1 MTAKRV
7 LSVLLLLAAGLVLL
21 VGLGLPP
28 SHEEPALASAT
39 PAPWASDRSIVA
51 ATRTSTP
58 SLTVHPPVRP
68 ATLEPSPTGTS
79 TPTSAA
85 APTLTFTPW
94 PTLTS
99 APAAAATTA
108 LPSLVPTKT
117 LSPTLAPTLT
127 PTPQFSP
134 TPLPTVAAA
143 GDWLSILL
151 IGLDSTENLQVQNT
165 DVIIVALVNKDTKQ
179 VSLLSVPRDLWVY
192 IPRHGWSRIN
202 TAHKLGYQ
210 DGYPGE
216 GPGLLRDTVAVNL
229 GILVHHWARVDFAGF
244 TKVIDE
250 LGGVDITVT
259 CPVNLDYRADDPGD
273 DQILEPGL
281 HHMDGATALRYV
293 RTRRGV
299 SDFERAGRQQQLL
312 RALWAQRRN
321 VGLDNVLDLFS
332 ALTKSIDT
340 DLGLREIP
348 PLASVAVALEPQRI
362 RSRYIGRAQT
372 EDWVT
377 DQGWQVLLPRTDQ
390 IQAVV
395 AGLYAPPAAGE
406 DQAAGEG
413 AAIEVLNGT
422 DRAYLPQ
429 VAVDELRWHGLTAA
443 AGGQADRTDYA
454 DTQLIIFEDKPKAVA
469 LLAQVLQIKPQ
480 NVLLQIDPGQ
490 PVDLRVILG
499 AAYNPCE

>member
-1 MTAKRV
+1 MTSKRAAC
-7 LSVLLLLAAGLVLL
+7 VLLLLAAGLALL
-21 VGLGLPP
+21 AGLAKPP
-28 SHEEPALASAT
+28 APDETALASGT
-39 PAPWASDRSIVA
+39 PAATAVPSASPS
-51 ATRTSTP
+51 STAR
-58 SLTVHPPVRP
+58 PPARP
-68 ATLEPSPTGTS
+68 ATPDP
-79 TPTSAA
+79 TPTETSRPTATA

-99 APAAAATTA
+99 APATAARTA
-108 LPSLVPTKT
+108 APSLVPTQT

-127 PTPQFSP
+127 PTPAFSP
-134 TPLPTVAAA
+134 TPLPTAVAT

-151 IGLDSTENLQVQNT
+151 IGLDSTDNLEVQNT

-192 IPRHGWSRIN
+192 IPRHGWSRVN

-216 GPGLLRDTVAVNL
+216 GPALLRDTLAINL
-229 GILVHHWARVDFAGF
+229 GIVADHWARVDFKGF

-250 LGGVDITVT
+250 LGGIDITVT
-259 CPVNLDYRADDPGD
+259 CPVNLDYRADDPGG

-299 SDFERAGRQQQLL
+299 SDFARAGRQQQLL
-312 RALWAQRRN
+312 RALWAQRKN

-348 PLASVAVALEPQRI
+348 PLASVAAALEPQHI

-372 EDWVT
+372 RDWVT
-377 DQGWQVLLPRTDQ
+377 DKGWQVLLPRVDM
-390 IQAVV
+390 IRAVV
-395 AGLYAPPAAGE
+395 ASLYAPPAASE
-406 DQAAGEG
+406 DQAVGEG
-413 AAIEVLNGT
+413 AVIEILNGT
-422 DRAYLPQ
+422 DRAYLAQ
-429 VAVDELRWHGLTAA
+429 VALDELRWHGLAA
-443 AGGQADRTDYA
+443 VSGGQADRTDYA
-454 DTQLIIFEDKPKAVA
+454 ETQLILFEDKPKAVA
-469 LLAQVLQIKPQ
+469 LLAQVFQIKPQ
-480 NVLLQIDPGQ
+480 NVILQIDPNQ
-490 PVDLRVILG
+490 PIDLRVILG
-499 AAYNPCE
+499 GSYNPCE